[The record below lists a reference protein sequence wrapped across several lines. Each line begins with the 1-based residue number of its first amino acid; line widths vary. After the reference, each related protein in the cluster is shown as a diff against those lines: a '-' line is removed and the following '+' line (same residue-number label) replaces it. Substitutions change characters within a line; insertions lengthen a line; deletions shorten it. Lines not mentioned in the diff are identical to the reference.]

1 MAPNQF
7 PPPMP
12 IGPTS
17 QQRQQVPSQLTPANH
32 GPTPA
37 SLASPAEDS
46 KDAEIKPVATV
57 KLPSSANTP
66 IPQQPAQA
74 GPPPPNESKPDVKSA
89 LAPPNAVS
97 EVPQTEKSTTKTGRI
112 VPAIPLS
119 PASKKTA
126 STNGTMRSATAAI
139 EGITLPGAHKSLE
152 EANRDARAAVAAAM
166 AKLPSAEKKQAD
178 NTAAIDGVTKAIGE
192 LKSTD
197 SSRGSR
203 GNRGSRGGHRAGR
216 DYGRRVEVPK
226 TDFDFESANAKFNKH
241 DLVKEAIASGSPVDT
256 SDNVINGDEFD
267 NGISNG
273 TNGGESRVP
282 ISVGVSYN
290 RSSSFFDD
298 ISSES
303 KDRSGSK
310 DSGQRVGGREFR
322 NEERQKNLETFGQ
335 GSVDNYRY
343 GRGRGRGRGYGR
355 GRGRGFDGRGRG
367 RGNARD
373 RQNSAI
379 VDG

>member
-17 QQRQQVPSQLTPANH
+17 QQRQQMPNQPTPINH
-32 GPTPA
+32 GLTPA
-37 SLASPAEDS
+37 SLSGPAES
-46 KDAEIKPVATV
+46 SRDAEMKPTATV

-66 IPQQPAQA
+66 IPRLPAQV
-74 GPPPPNESKPDVKSA
+74 GPPPPNESKPDVMSA
-89 LAPPNAVS
+89 LAPPSN
-97 EVPQTEKSTTKTGRI
+97 VPEAPQPEKITTKPGRF

-119 PASKKTA
+119 PASKKIA
-126 STNGTMRSATAAI
+126 STNGTMKPAAAAVD
-139 EGITLPGAHKSLE
+139 GKTLSGASKSLD

-166 AKLPSAEKKQAD
+166 AKLPGDKKQVD
-178 NTAAIDGVTKAIGE
+178 NTATIDGVAKAISE
-192 LKSTD
+192 LRTTEN
-197 SSRGSR
+197 SRGAR
-203 GNRGSRGGHRAGR
+203 GNRGSRGGQRSGR
-216 DYGRRVEVPK
+216 GRVEVPK

-256 SDNVINGDEFD
+256 PGSGINGDDSE
-267 NGISNG
+267 NSVSNG
-273 TNGGESRVP
+273 ANGGELGVSIP
-282 ISVGVSYN
+282 VGVSYN

-303 KDRSGSK
+303 KDRSEIK
-310 DSGQRVGGREFR
+310 DLGQRVGGREFR

-367 RGNARD
+367 RGNVRD
-373 RQNSAI
+373 RQNSAV